1 MNFIVGDEKDF
12 FLIHIEMKLIFNLFS
27 INIDLINNLNH

>member
-1 MNFIVGDEKDF
+1 MNFIGEDDQDLF
-12 FLIHIEMKLIFNLFS
+12 DLFQMKLIFNLFS